1 MIEALQY
8 RFSVSEKRYILPLNR
23 KLMVV
28 HAVRMVL
35 AGLII
40 CVCAYF
46 SLQAGQPQLAKAV
59 LFLGFA
65 GLGSWHTHEIQKP
78 FSIFTTTD
86 DALKWVF
93 TLSFT
98 TGLTVVFLLL
108 YFLKVGFTLLTAIA
122 SAAAFVLPF
131 LVFESWLMY
140 VGSTQQ
146 YYPPWHLPLG
156 LFDKRATIFLNS
168 VTVKMK
174 VAGSFFY
181 PEEVVFTT
189 TGPAR
194 MQLGKLFHRLV
205 VKQNSGDKPMIEL
218 LDETRQAFA
227 WTFYAEGYKGLKQRV
242 LDPEATLIQNKLKDG
257 STIVATRVKAPRALP
272 PASAH

>member
-1 MIEALQY
+1 MIEALQH
-8 RFSVSEKRYILPLNR
+8 RFSISEKRHILPLNR
-23 KLMVV
+23 KVMIV
-28 HAVRMVL
+28 HAVRMIL

-46 SLQAGQPQLAKAV
+46 PVQVGQFQLSKV
-59 LFLGFA
+59 IQLIGFVA
-65 GLGSWHTHEIQKP
+65 LGSWHTAQVQKP
-78 FSIFTTTD
+78 FSIFTTRD
-86 DALKWVF
+86 DASKWFF
-93 TLSFT
+93 TLAFT
-98 TGLTVVFLLL
+98 AGLIAIFLVLQLL
-108 YFLKVGFTLLTAIA
+108 YSHFNLLTGIA

-131 LVFESWLMY
+131 LVFESWVLY
-140 VGSTQQ
+140 VGFTQQ
-146 YYPPWHLPLG
+146 DYPPWHLPLG

-168 VTVKMK
+168 VTVKIK

-181 PEEVVFTT
+181 PEETLFIT
-189 TGPAR
+189 TGPSR

-205 VKQNSGDKPMIEL
+205 VKQNSGEKPMIEL

-227 WTFYAEGYKGLKQRV
+227 WTFYAEGYKGLEQRV

-272 PASAH
+272 PASPR